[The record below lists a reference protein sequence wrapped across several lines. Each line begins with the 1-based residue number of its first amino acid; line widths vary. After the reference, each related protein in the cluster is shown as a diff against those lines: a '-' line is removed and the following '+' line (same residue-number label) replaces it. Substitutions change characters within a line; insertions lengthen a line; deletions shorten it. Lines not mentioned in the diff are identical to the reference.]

1 MFYKVIILL
10 FLLNQSLSS
19 ADDGF
24 HLNATLLYSLG
35 FDSSTT
41 VIYLPFA
48 DIVSIDPNTFIGF
61 PNIDTLILSFSRI
74 KTIDSRTFSYLKKLI
89 YLDLHY
95 NQLEQIDDLIFSE
108 LTELKLLFLDT
119 NQITV
124 FSRNAF
130 VKLTKLETV
139 CLCENPISNYFPFL
153 LKDIC
158 RTNPNCVLSIQE
170 CCFNSKTLENF
181 F

>member
-1 MFYKVIILL
+1 MLM
-10 FLLNQSLSS
+10 NWSS
-19 ADDGF
+19 
-24 HLNATLLYSLG
+24 
-35 FDSSTT
+35 
-41 VIYLPFA
+41 PFVEEKKKKK
-48 DIVSIDPNTFIGF
+48 ITDP
-61 PNIDTLILSFSRI
+61 
-74 KTIDSRTFSYLKKLI
+74 K
-89 YLDLHY
+89 
-95 NQLEQIDDLIFSE
+95 QLEQIDDLIFSE

-158 RTNPNCVLSIQE
+158 RTNPNCVLSIQQ